1 MNTAATRVSALLA
14 LFLAGRSDAWA
25 AEETLP
31 LPPPTGPHAVGRVTH
46 HWKDPSRGDVL
57 AADPATRRELVVDV
71 WYPAER
77 PAESRSAEYLPDFRA
92 LQRVVG
98 EKGLRDHFRSA
109 YTAVGRGPATHAFE
123 GAPFARRL
131 KHCPLLIFSHG
142 FGMLSRAYTAQ
153 LEDLASH
160 GYVVAAIAHT
170 YETLATVFPDGRVA
184 PFADEPW
191 KANSGTEE
199 TSIAYGNLRQREW
212 AADMRFVLDMMS
224 REAGAR
230 GSAARF
236 AGRLDP
242 ARVGVFGHSA
252 GGAAAAAA
260 CRDDARFRACLNQ
273 DGLARNQPYDRGS
286 GPGLTQPFLLFM
298 RPRPAGLPPD
308 EELARMGLT
317 RETAAALLRQLDA
330 EQDATMEKTGRGS
343 YRVSLSIPGVSHDS
357 FSDLPVFEAASDTAK
372 REQAIGNLQTIRTY
386 TRAFF
391 DESLR
396 GSRQTVLD
404 REATPGV
411 NVERFP
417 RAAAT
422 P

>member
-1 MNTAATRVSALLA
+1 MNATATRVSALLA
-14 LFLAGRSDAWA
+14 LFLAGRSDSRA
-25 AEETLP
+25 ADETVR
-31 LPPPTGPHAVGRVTH
+31 LPPPTGPHAVGRVTQ

-57 AADPATRRELVVDV
+57 AADAATRRELVVDV

-77 PAESRSAEYLPDFRA
+77 QADGRLADYLPDFRA

-98 EKGLRDHFRSA
+98 EKGLREHFRSA
-109 YTAVGRGPATHAFE
+109 YAAVGRGPATHTFE

-131 KHCPLLIFSHG
+131 NHGPLLIFSHG

-184 PFADEPW
+184 AFADEPW

-212 AADMRFVLDMMS
+212 AADMRFVLAMMS
-224 REAGAR
+224 REAGAW
-230 GSAARF
+230 GSAPPF
-236 AGRLDP
+236 AGRLDL

-286 GPGLTQPFLLFM
+286 GAGLTQPFLLFM

-317 RETAAALLRQLDA
+317 RETAAALIRQLDA

-343 YRVSLSIPGVSHDS
+343 YRVSLSMPGVSHDS
-357 FSDLPVFEAASDTAK
+357 FSDLAMFGAESHPAK
-372 REQAIGNLQTIRTY
+372 RQEAVRNLQTIRAY

-396 GSRQTVLD
+396 GARQTVLD
-404 REATPGV
+404 RDAAPGV
-411 NVERFP
+411 KVERFP
-417 RAAAT
+417 RAEAT